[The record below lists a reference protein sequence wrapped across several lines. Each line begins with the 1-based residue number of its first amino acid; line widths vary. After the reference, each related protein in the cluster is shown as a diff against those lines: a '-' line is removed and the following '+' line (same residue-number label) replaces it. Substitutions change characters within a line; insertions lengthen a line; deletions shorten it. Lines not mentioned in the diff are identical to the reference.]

1 MKKSWRCILL
11 WTLFHCITRWSN
23 FHSLFYFS
31 WILSPFPRIEA
42 SPMCTPLFMQLTL
55 LSLVYTFP
63 LAGASL
69 DSVCLTFTLS
79 FLTTLISFET
89 LASWALVVQ
98 EDCESE
104 GVFSLVFFFFLFLFG
119 VFFELE
125 HAYCYKLWWL
135 SVAHTGHTTYQML
148 WILPSIFKNLFF
160 SKVWGL
166 KYVLNQDYT

>member
-1 MKKSWRCILL
+1 MKKSWRCILF

-31 WILSPFPRIEA
+31 WILSPFSHIEV
-42 SPMCTPLFMQLTL
+42 SPVCTPLFMQLTL
-55 LSLVYTFP
+55 LSLVYAFP

-104 GVFSLVFFFFLFLFG
+104 GVFSLVVFFCSCLGFFF
-119 VFFELE
+119 
-125 HAYCYKLWWL
+125 W
-135 SVAHTGHTTYQML
+135 TGTCLLLQAMVIVSSSY
-148 WILPSIFKNLFF
+148 WSYYLPDALDSA
-160 SKVWGL
+160 
-166 KYVLNQDYT
+166 LNF